1 MTKSYW
7 FAFDVFCNHWCQSQF
22 VFKSISNSFFSVKI
36 RGLFCQLYSWQ
47 LHILYYRFYQS
58 IVRQQYGKLGD
69 LLFRRKL
76 LNKKVWQVESSKAKT
91 PIKPAYYKAQQANF
105 VVFFEFLLFSSIQKG
120 GVMSLHSPEMMSILP
135 FHLLF
140 QETKLCH

>member
-1 MTKSYW
+1 MSSKKTRAITPVQHQIQYLPPSTFSYPQVRNLNQNDHFKYDKKIIGLHLTY
-7 FAFDVFCNHWCQSQF
+7 FAIIGVSPNL
-22 VFKSISNSFFSVKI
+22 FSKAFPTLFLVKI

-76 LNKKVWQVESSKAKT
+76 LNKKVWKVESSSVYSKVKT
-91 PIKPAYYKAQQANF
+91 PIKPAYKA
-105 VVFFEFLLFSSIQKG
+105 
-120 GVMSLHSPEMMSILP
+120 
-135 FHLLF
+135 
-140 QETKLCH
+140 

>member
-1 MTKSYW
+1 
-7 FAFDVFCNHWCQSQF
+7 
-22 VFKSISNSFFSVKI
+22 VKI

-76 LNKKVWQVESSKAKT
+76 LNKKVWKVESSSVYSKAKT
-91 PIKPAYYKAQQANF
+91 PIKPAYKA
-105 VVFFEFLLFSSIQKG
+105 
-120 GVMSLHSPEMMSILP
+120 
-135 FHLLF
+135 
-140 QETKLCH
+140 